1 MILISEVDSKSTAS
15 IFILNALAASD
26 KGPLGLIC
34 LHDSYHDG
42 EKRELFLATLLGNK
56 TSSW

>member
-1 MILISEVDSKSTAS
+1 MILISEIDSKSTAS
-15 IFILNALAASD
+15 IFSPNARAASD
-26 KGPLGLIC
+26 KGPLGLIY
-34 LHDSYHDG
+34 LHDPYHDG